1 MLICV
6 WSLAGCYLTSQA
18 LHQNDLFNT
27 RRKVDDVLNAPGT
40 IAKTKEQL
48 VKVRR
53 VLDFASAQGLNTAG
67 AYDYLLETQQPV
79 VSFIVQAAKD
89 DQLVFIT
96 WWFPLVGE
104 VPYLGFFRQD
114 ERDAE
119 AAKLRAVGYD
129 VSLGGAGAFSSLGWF
144 DDPIFSSML
153 ERGDADLAH
162 LFFHELTHRTFWVP
176 GSSTF
181 NENLAEYT
189 ATQLTREYLTSQGSS
204 HDLALLSRYEL
215 KQQDKELFTVWLQ
228 RLKGDLMTLYQAG
241 PQLGREQ
248 VLMRKQEILQRYQ
261 SPPLKPAF
269 AIIDYV
275 GKEPW
280 NNASVLG
287 ASMYAPELARFARA
301 RQCIGGDQSIQ
312 RFLKELRVATDRS
325 SDPFAGLD
333 SLCQNPMSMTGG
345 T

>member
-18 LHQNDLFNT
+18 VHQNDLFNT
-27 RRKVDDVLNAPGT
+27 RRKVDDVLQSSGT
-40 IAKTKEQL
+40 KAKTKEQL

-53 VLDFASAQGLNTAG
+53 VLGFARAQGLNTAG
-67 AYDYLLETQQPV
+67 AYDYLIETQQPV
-79 VSFIVQAAKD
+79 VSYIVQAARD

-119 AAKLRAVGYD
+119 AAKLRAIGYD
-129 VSLGGAGAFSSLGWF
+129 VSTGGAGAFSSLGWF

-189 ATQLTREYLTSQGSS
+189 ATLLTREYLASQGSS
-204 HDLALLSRYEL
+204 QDLALLSRYEL
-215 KQQDKELFTVWLQ
+215 KQRDKELFTGWLQ
-228 RLKGDLMTLYQAG
+228 RLKGDLMSLYQAE

-248 VLMRKQEILQRYQ
+248 VLLRKQVLLQRYQ
-261 SPPLKPAF
+261 LPPMKPAF

-301 RQCIGGDQSIQ
+301 RQCIGGDQTIQ
-312 RFLKELRVATDRS
+312 RFLKELKVATDRS
-325 SDPFAGLD
+325 SDPFVGLD
-333 SLCQNPMSMTGG
+333 SLCLNPMPMPGG